1 MFKKSMAIAIA
12 LAMSAG
18 SVVAQTPC
26 SVGVYA
32 DRDGLSSVVT
42 PAALSNFDVYVVLF
56 AESLANAASYQVV
69 AEGLGTDF
77 IQVGAVFGP
86 TGDGLSIILDGY
98 NVALGEC
105 AIGYNGAPILVAKY
119 TFLQLDVAAP
129 STSISITGGRE
140 DPDFPVF
147 STCSGVLIT
156 CESGPSLTVDNAVS
170 TENDSFGAV
179 KNLFRD

>member
-1 MFKKSMAIAIA
+1 MFKKSMAVAIA

-18 SVVAQTPC
+18 SVAAQTTC

-42 PAALSNFDVYVVLF
+42 PEALSNFDVYVVLF
-56 AESLANAASYQVV
+56 AENLANAVSYRVV

-77 IQVGAVFGP
+77 IQVGAEYGP
-86 TGDGLSIILDGY
+86 TGDGLNIEFIGE

-105 AIGYNGAPILVAKY
+105 AVGYNGFPILVAKY
-119 TFLQLDVAAP
+119 TFFQLDVAAP
-129 STSISITGGRE
+129 STSISITGGKD

-147 STCSGVLIT
+147 STCSSTLIA

-179 KNLFRD
+179 KSLFRN